1 MIDLQNFLNSLN
13 CLGSE
18 DELIDYCRKY
28 VLHGTPY
35 IFINREDEYY
45 DFRKRIATNFN
56 ISFNEVFITGS
67 AKLGF
72 SPLKE
77 KQFDYESDID
87 VAIVSNFLYEEIM
100 ESIRCYQMELRK
112 SRRSITTKEIDM
124 YHSFLEYVA
133 IGWIRPD
140 KLPLSFKIQDMK
152 NNWFDFFQSISYN
165 TAYPRFME
173 FCRDTAMPCPYG
185 DLSIRDVLHQRG
197 ICCKSEVGNYKV
209 SAGVFKSYLCFEHY
223 TMSGFKDLKNSLS
236 IGVKNAKT
244 NQPICY

>member
-1 MIDLQNFLNSLN
+1 MIDLQNFLNSLQ
-13 CLGSE
+13 CLGS
-18 DELIDYCRKY
+18 DGELIDYCRKY

-45 DFRKRIATNFN
+45 DFRKRIAINFN

-77 KQFDYESDID
+77 KQFDYDSDID
-87 VAIVSNFLYEEIM
+87 VAIVSNVLYEEIM

-112 SRRSITTKEIDM
+112 SRRSITTKEMDM

-133 IGWIRPD
+133 RGWIRPD

-165 TAYPRFME
+165 
-173 FCRDTAMPCPYG
+173 
-185 DLSIRDVLHQRG
+185 
-197 ICCKSEVGNYKV
+197 KSEVGNYKV
-209 SAGVFKSYLCFEHY
+209 SAGVFKSYFCFEHY
-223 TMSGFKDLKNSLS
+223 TMSGFKDLKKLLSIKSLS

-244 NQPICY
+244 N

>member
-1 MIDLQNFLNSLN
+1 MIDLQNFLNSLQ
-13 CLGSE
+13 CLGS
-18 DELIDYCRKY
+18 DGELIDYCRKY

-77 KQFDYESDID
+77 KQFDYDSDID

-112 SRRSITTKEIDM
+112 SRRSITTKEMDM

-165 TAYPRFME
+165 
-173 FCRDTAMPCPYG
+173 
-185 DLSIRDVLHQRG
+185 
-197 ICCKSEVGNYKV
+197 KSEVGNYKV

-223 TMSGFKDLKNSLS
+223 TMSGFKDLKKSLSIKSLS

-244 NQPICY
+244 N

>member
-1 MIDLQNFLNSLN
+1 MIDLQNFLNSLQ
-13 CLGSE
+13 CLGS
-18 DELIDYCRKY
+18 DGELIDYCRKY

-72 SPLKE
+72 SPFKK
-77 KQFDYESDID
+77 KQFDYDSDID
-87 VAIVSNFLYEEIM
+87 VAIVSNVLYEEIM

-112 SRRSITTKEIDM
+112 SRRSITTQEIDR

-133 IGWIRPD
+133 LGWIRPD
-140 KLPLSFKIQDMK
+140 KLPISFQIQDMR
-152 NNWFDFFQSISYN
+152 NDWFDFFRSISYN
-165 TAYPRFME
+165 
-173 FCRDTAMPCPYG
+173 
-185 DLSIRDVLHQRG
+185 
-197 ICCKSEVGNYKV
+197 KSEVGDYKV

-223 TMSGFKDLKNSLS
+223 TMSGFKDLKKSLRIKS
-236 IGVKNAKT
+236 LNIGVKNAKT
-244 NQPICY
+244 N

>member
-13 CLGSE
+13 CLGS
-18 DELIDYCRKY
+18 DGELIDYCRKY

-72 SPLKE
+72 SPRKE
-77 KQFDYESDID
+77 KQFDYDSDID

-112 SRRSITTKEIDM
+112 SRRSITTQEMQM
-124 YHSFLEYVA
+124 YHKFLEYVA

-140 KLPLSFKIQDMK
+140 KLPTSFKIQDMK
-152 NNWFDFFQSISYN
+152 NNWFAFFQSISHN
-165 TAYPRFME
+165 
-173 FCRDTAMPCPYG
+173 
-185 DLSIRDVLHQRG
+185 
-197 ICCKSEVGNYKV
+197 KSEVGNYKV
-209 SAGVFKSYLCFEHY
+209 SAGVFKSYLCFENY
-223 TMSGFKDLKNSLS
+223 TISGFKDLKTSLN

-244 NQPICY
+244 N

>member
-1 MIDLQNFLNSLN
+1 MIDLQNFLNSLH
-13 CLGSE
+13 CLGS
-18 DELIDYCRKY
+18 DGELIDYCRKY

-45 DFRKRIATNFN
+45 DFRKRIANNFN

-87 VAIVSNFLYEEIM
+87 VAIVSNCLYEEIL

-112 SRRSITTKEIDM
+112 ARRSITTKEIDM

-140 KLPLSFKIQDMK
+140 KLPIFFQIQDMK
-152 NNWFDFFQSISYN
+152 NNWFNFFKSISYN
-165 TAYPRFME
+165 
-173 FCRDTAMPCPYG
+173 
-185 DLSIRDVLHQRG
+185 
-197 ICCKSEVGNYKV
+197 KSEVGNYKV

-223 TMSGFKDLKNSLS
+223 TISGIKDLKKSLN

-244 NQPICY
+244 N